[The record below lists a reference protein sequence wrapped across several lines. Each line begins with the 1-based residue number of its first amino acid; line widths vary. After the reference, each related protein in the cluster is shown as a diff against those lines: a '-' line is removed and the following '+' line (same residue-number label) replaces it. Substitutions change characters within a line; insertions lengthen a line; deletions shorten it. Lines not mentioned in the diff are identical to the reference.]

1 MPGSDDRL
9 IAVTGMGATSPLGG
23 DVQTTWEALL
33 AGKSGARPIE
43 AFWTERYPTLPVTF
57 ACSLAQPASEV
68 LTPQEIRRLDPSGQ
82 YALIA
87 SREAWAH
94 AGAPEVDKDRLAV
107 CMASGIGGLHTVLNA
122 YDTLNEKGARRMLP
136 MTVPM
141 LMPNGPAAAVGLE
154 LQARAGVHT
163 PVSACA
169 SGAEAI
175 AQGADLI
182 RRGLAD
188 VVLAGGTEGCIHPVT
203 IGAFAAMQALSK
215 WNDDM
220 ERASRP
226 YDVDRNGFVM
236 GEGSG
241 AVVLESMAHAKAR
254 GATIHAVLAGVGVT
268 SDGYHI
274 SAPEPEGKG
283 AARAI
288 RAALADGDLAP
299 SDIQHLNAHATS
311 TPVGDV
317 AEAAAIRLAL
327 GDATD
332 GVAVSA
338 TKSMTGHLL
347 GAAGALEAIFTVLA
361 VRDGIAP
368 PTINLDS
375 TDPKITLDVVNKD
388 PRQLPD
394 GDRVAVNNAF
404 GFGGHNVALAFR
416 SAP

>member
-1 MPGSDDRL
+1 MPGSDDRA
-9 IAVTGMGATSPLGG
+9 IAVTGLGATSPLGG
-23 DVQTTWEALL
+23 DVQTTWDALL
-33 AGKSGARPIE
+33 AGSSGARPIGE
-43 AFWTERYPTLPVTF
+43 IWTERYPTLPVTF
-57 ACSLAQPASEV
+57 ACSLAQPASEK

-94 AGAPEVDKDRLAV
+94 AGAPEVEKERLGV

-122 YDTLNEKGARRMLP
+122 YDTLNDKGARRMLP

-141 LMPNGPAAAVGLE
+141 LMPNGPAAAVGLD
-154 LQARAGVHT
+154 LGARAGVHT

-188 VVLAGGTEGCIHPVT
+188 VVVAGGTEGCIHPVT

-215 WNDDM
+215 WNDDIT
-220 ERASRP
+220 RASRP
-226 YDVDRNGFVM
+226 YDVERNGFVM

-283 AARAI
+283 AARAM
-288 RAALADGDLAP
+288 RAALADSDLAA
-299 SDIQHLNAHATS
+299 SDIVHLNAHATS

-317 AEAAAIRLAL
+317 AEAQAIRLAL
-327 GDATD
+327 GEATD
-332 GVAVSA
+332 SVAVSA

-347 GAAGALEAIFTVLA
+347 GAAGALESIFTVLA

-368 PTINLDS
+368 PTTNLDS
-375 TDPKITLDVVNKD
+375 QDPKITLDVVNKD
-388 PRQLPD
+388 PRKLPD
-394 GDRVAVNNAF
+394 GERAAVNNAF
-404 GFGGHNVALAFR
+404 GFGGHNVGLVFR
-416 SAP
+416 SA